1 MTLRNLPAP
10 IGAAAC
16 AGMLKNLL
24 KWRNVTVCQD
34 DLPEKAF
41 HVSVK
46 FSLQPAP
53 C

>member
-1 MTLRNLPAP
+1 MTLRNLPTALSV
-10 IGAAAC
+10 AAC

-41 HVSVK
+41 HNSVK